1 MATEIRPDDRALRL
15 GRRERALAQMD
26 AHDLDVLV
34 LGRTANVRYVT
45 GTPTLWTAGT
55 SSFGP
60 ACMLVRS
67 TGSIHL
73 LSTWDEGIPEDI
85 PRENLFGLTWN
96 PMNTIEVLRRVEGAA
111 GARRVGTDAMSPAFA
126 QLLPVAFP
134 AAELVDGEVAMR
146 AARRIKTAEE
156 LAVLRQAVAVAET
169 SLAKAVAEL
178 RPGVSEK
185 ELAGVLLEAAAAGGV
200 TTPAVQDAA
209 VITSR
214 DHPWRR
220 AGGDGRV
227 APGDLVAF
235 TAGVVAH
242 GYIAEVGRT
251 YAVGGPVSAGPVSAG
266 SVPAGPVP
274 AELAQRCD
282 RVWTRL
288 LAACRP
294 GASASAL
301 LESYA
306 GAGEALPPMPVARG
320 LGLGFDPPVVTG
332 GLPRTARGERIEAG
346 MVLALTGYVWQ
357 AGTGAAFRRDTVLVT
372 SDGPELLTSAPGVP
386 IG

>member
-1 MATEIRPDDRALRL
+1 MATEVRPDDRALRS
-15 GRRERALAQMD
+15 GRRQRALAQME

-45 GTPTLWTAGT
+45 GAPTIWTAGT

-73 LSTWDEGIPEDI
+73 MSTWDEGIPEDI

-96 PMNTIEVLRRVEGAA
+96 PMRTMEVLRRVEGTAD
-111 GARRVGTDAMSPAFA
+111 ARRVGTDAMSPTFA

-134 AAELVDGEVAMR
+134 AAELVDGEVAMQ
-146 AARRIKTAEE
+146 AARRIKTDEE
-156 LAVLRQAVAVAET
+156 LAVLREAVTVAET
-169 SLAKAVAEL
+169 SLARAVAEL
-178 RPGVSEK
+178 RPGVSAK
-185 ELAGVLLEAAAAGGV
+185 ELAGVLLEAAAAGGA
-200 TTPAVQDAA
+200 TIPADQDAA

-214 DHPWRR
+214 EHPWRR
-220 AGGDGRV
+220 AGQGGR
-227 APGDLVAF
+227 AAAGDLVAF

-251 YAVGGPVSAGPVSAG
+251 YAVASADGVGAIPEA
-266 SVPAGPVP
+266 
-274 AELAQRCD
+274 LAARCD

-294 GASASAL
+294 GAPASDL
-301 LESYA
+301 LDSYT
-306 GAGEALPPMPVARG
+306 GAGEPLPPMPVARG

-332 GLPRTARGERIEAG
+332 ALPRTARDERIEPG
-346 MVLALTGYVWQ
+346 MVLALTGYVWE

-386 IG
+386 IAPVG

>member
-1 MATEIRPDDRALRL
+1 MATEVLPDNRALRS
-15 GRRERALAQMD
+15 GRRDRALAQMK

-45 GTPTLWTAGT
+45 GAPTIWTAGT

-67 TGSIHL
+67 TGSIHM

-96 PMNTIEVLRRVEGAA
+96 PMSTIEVLRRVEGTA
-111 GARRVGTDAMSPAFA
+111 GARRVGTDALNPTFA
-126 QLLPVAFP
+126 RLLPTAFP
-134 AAELVDGEVAMR
+134 AAELVDGELAMR

-156 LAVLRQAVAVAET
+156 LEVLRQAAAVAES

-178 RPGVSEK
+178 RPGVTGK
-185 ELAGVLLEAAAAGGV
+185 ELSGVLLEAAAAGGV

-209 VITSR
+209 CVTSK

-220 AGGDGRV
+220 AGGDGRA

-251 YAVGGPVSAGPVSAG
+251 HAVGGALPEA
-266 SVPAGPVP
+266 
-274 AELAQRCD
+274 LAARCD
-282 RVWTRL
+282 RVWGRL

-294 GASASAL
+294 GAPASDL
-301 LESYA
+301 LDAYT
-306 GAGEALPPMPVARG
+306 GAGEPLPPMPVARG

-332 GLPRTARGERIEAG
+332 ALPRTAAEERIEAG
-346 MVLALTGYVWQ
+346 MVLALTGYVWE
-357 AGTGAAFRRDTVLVT
+357 AGTGAAFRRDSVLVT
-372 SDGPELLTSAPGVP
+372 DNGPELLTTAPVG
-386 IG
+386 

>member
-1 MATEIRPDDRALRL
+1 MATEVWPDDRALRF
-15 GRRERALAQMD
+15 GRRERALAQMT

-45 GTPTLWTAGT
+45 GTPTLWLAGT

-60 ACMLVRS
+60 ACILVRS

-96 PMNTIEVLRRVEGAA
+96 PMNTIEVLRRIEGAA
-111 GARRVGTDAMSPAFA
+111 GARRVGTDALSPTFA
-126 QLLPVAFP
+126 RLLPTAFP

-146 AARRIKTAEE
+146 AARRIKTAAE

-178 RPGVSEK
+178 RPGASEK

-209 VITSR
+209 CITSR

-220 AGGDGRV
+220 AAGDGRI
-227 APGDLVAF
+227 APGDLVAV

-251 YAVGGPVSAGPVSAG
+251 YAVGGPV
-266 SVPAGPVP
+266 PAGP
-274 AELAQRCD
+274 ARAALAQRCD
-282 RVWTRL
+282 RVWERL

-294 GASASAL
+294 GGSASAL

-320 LGLGFDPPVVTG
+320 LGLGFDPPVVTR

-346 MVLALTGYVWQ
+346 MVLALTGYVWE
-357 AGTGAAFRRDTVLVT
+357 AGTGAAFRRDTVLIT
-372 SDGPELLTSAPGVP
+372 GDGPELLTSAPGVP

>member
-96 PMNTIEVLRRVEGAA
+96 PMNTIEVLRRVEGAT
-111 GARRVGTDAMSPAFA
+111 GARRVGTDAMSPTFA

-156 LAVLRQAVAVAET
+156 LAVLCQAVAVAET

-178 RPGVSEK
+178 RPGATEK

-209 VITSR
+209 CVTSK

-220 AGGDGRV
+220 AGGDGRA

-251 YAVGGPVSAGPVSAG
+251 YAVGGVMPEALAQSA
-266 SVPAGPVP
+266 
-274 AELAQRCD
+274 LAQRCD
-282 RVWTRL
+282 QVWERL

-294 GASASAL
+294 GAPASDL
-301 LESYA
+301 LESYT

-332 GLPRTARGERIEAG
+332 GLPRTAREERIEAG
-346 MVLALTGYVWQ
+346 MVLALTGYVWE

-372 SDGPELLTSAPGVP
+372 ADGPELLTSALGVP

>member
-1 MATEIRPDDRALRL
+1 MATEIRPDDRALRF
-15 GRRERALAQMD
+15 GRRERALAQMK

-96 PMNTIEVLRRVEGAA
+96 PMNTIEVLRRVEGTA

-178 RPGVSEK
+178 RPGATEK
-185 ELAGVLLEAAAAGGV
+185 ELAGVLLEAAAAGGA

-209 VITSR
+209 VVTSR
-214 DHPWRR
+214 EHPWRR
-220 AGGDGRV
+220 AGGDGRA

-235 TAGVVAH
+235 TAAVVAH

-251 YAVGGPVSAGPVSAG
+251 YVVGGA
-266 SVPAGPVP
+266 VPQAL
-274 AELAQRCD
+274 AQSSLAQRCD
-282 RVWTRL
+282 RVWERL

-294 GASASAL
+294 GAPASDL
-301 LESYA
+301 LDAYT
-306 GAGEALPPMPVARG
+306 GAGEPLPPMPVARG

-332 GLPRTARGERIEAG
+332 GLPRTARDERIEAG

-372 SDGPELLTSAPGVP
+372 GDGPELLTSAPGVP

>member
-1 MATEIRPDDRALRL
+1 MATEIRPDDRALRC
-15 GRRERALAQMD
+15 GRRERALAQMT

-96 PMNTIEVLRRVEGAA
+96 PMNTIEVLRRVEGTA
-111 GARRVGTDAMSPAFA
+111 GARRVGTDAMSPTFA
-126 QLLPVAFP
+126 QLLPIAFP

-146 AARRIKTAEE
+146 AARRIKTAQE
-156 LAVLRQAVAVAET
+156 LEVLRQAVAVAET

-178 RPGVSEK
+178 GSGATEK

-209 VITSR
+209 MITSR

-220 AGGDGRV
+220 AGGDGR
-227 APGDLVAF
+227 AASGDLVAF
-235 TAGVVAH
+235 TAAVVAH

-251 YAVGGPVSAGPVSAG
+251 YAVGGGVSAG
-266 SVPAGPVP
+266 AGPQ
-274 AELAQRCD
+274 ALAQSALAQSALAQRCD
-282 RVWTRL
+282 RVWERL

-294 GASASAL
+294 GATGGAL
-301 LESYA
+301 LDSYA

-332 GLPRTARGERIEAG
+332 GLPRTARDERIEAG
-346 MVLALTGYVWQ
+346 MVLALTGFVWE
-357 AGTGAAFRRDTVLVT
+357 AGTGAVFRRDTVLVT
-372 SDGPELLTSAPGVP
+372 GDGPELLTSAPGVP

>member
-1 MATEIRPDDRALRL
+1 MATEVRPDDRALRS
-15 GRRERALAQMD
+15 GRRQRALAQME

-45 GTPTLWTAGT
+45 GAPTIWTAGT

-73 LSTWDEGIPEDI
+73 MSTWDEGIPEDI

-96 PMNTIEVLRRVEGAA
+96 PMRTMEVLRRVEGTAD
-111 GARRVGTDAMSPAFA
+111 ARRVGTDAMSPTFA
-126 QLLPVAFP
+126 QILPVAFP
-134 AAELVDGEVAMR
+134 AAELVDGEVAMQ

-156 LAVLRQAVAVAET
+156 LAVLRLAVAVAET

-178 RPGVSEK
+178 RPGVTEK

-200 TTPAVQDAA
+200 TIPADQDAA

-214 DHPWRR
+214 EHPWRR
-220 AGGDGRV
+220 AGGDGRAV
-227 APGDLVAF
+227 AGDLVAF

-242 GYIAEVGRT
+242 GYIAEIGRT
-251 YAVGGPVSAGPVSAG
+251 YAVASADGVGA
-266 SVPAGPVP
+266 VPRAL
-274 AELAQRCD
+274 AQSELAQRSD
-282 RVWTRL
+282 RVWARL

-294 GASASAL
+294 GAPASDL
-301 LESYA
+301 LDAYT
-306 GAGEALPPMPVARG
+306 GAGEPLPPMPVARG

-332 GLPRTARGERIEAG
+332 GLPRTARDERIEAG
-346 MVLALTGYVWQ
+346 MVLALTGYVWE

-372 SDGPELLTSAPGVP
+372 SDGPELLTTAPVAPVG
-386 IG
+386 